1 MFKHFN
7 LENHH
12 SDLPSSGRVLIAPLN
27 WGIGH
32 ASRCISLIKQLQQKG
47 YETIISSDGEAL
59 TLLKKVFPKTKI
71 RKLPSYNVQYTKN
84 QSWFLLNLFR
94 QLPKF
99 INTYRKE
106 RNLVKRIVEEENIE
120 AIISDN
126 RFGMYHPNIPSI
138 YITHQLQVK
147 SGIWTFFTTNFHR
160 YIIRKYDKVWIPD
173 VEKSP
178 NLSGDLSH
186 GVSINKPYSYIGILS
201 QFEKQTKPIEFDMLV
216 LLSGPEPQRSLLEE
230 SLLKQFQ
237 NTTKTICFVKG
248 KIEKKVKKNQ
258 KGNIIIYNYLLKEDL
273 ELVLNQSELVIAR
286 SGYSTIM
293 DLATLKKKAFF
304 IPTPGQ
310 TEQIY
315 LAKHL
320 EKERIAPYAAQSDFK
335 LSLLKRVENYRGFE

>member
-7 LENHH
+7 LENQLL
-12 SDLPSSGRVLIAPLN
+12 DLPSSGRILVAPLN

-47 YETIISSDGEAL
+47 YEPVIASDGEVL
-59 TLLKKVFPKTKI
+59 LLLKKVFPKTKS
-71 RKLPSYNVQYTKN
+71 RKLPAYSVQYAKN
-84 QSWFLLNLFR
+84 PSWFLLKLLS

-106 RNLVKRIVEEENIE
+106 RHSVKRIVEEENIV
-120 AIISDN
+120 AVISDN
-126 RFGMYHPNIPSI
+126 RFGMYHSKIPSI
-138 YITHQLQVK
+138 YITHQIRVK
-147 SGIWTFFTTNFHR
+147 SGIWTFFSTAFHR
-160 YIIRKYDKVWIPD
+160 YIFSKYDKVWIPD

-186 GVSINKPYSYIGILS
+186 GISINKPHNYIGILS
-201 QFEKQTKPIEFDMLV
+201 QFKKQTTPTVFDILV
-216 LLSGPEPQRSLLEE
+216 LLSGPEPQRSLLEKD
-230 SLLKQFQ
+230 LLKQFQ
-237 NTTKTICFVKG
+237 HTSKSICFVKG
-248 KIEKKVKKNQ
+248 KIEKEVIKNQ
-258 KGNIIIYNYLLKEDL
+258 KGDLTIYNFLLKEDL

-293 DLATLKKKAFF
+293 DLASLNKKAFF

-310 TEQIY
+310 IEQIY

-320 EKERIAPYAAQSDFK
+320 KNLNIANYSSQENFSPALMNK
-335 LSLLKRVENYRGFE
+335 LEHYTGF